1 MLLLKSLDAAIMLD
15 SRDDLPSSLLRLQW
29 ELNLRSLGLYRV
41 CQRFAR
47 RAAGWDYEPRSR
59 MFITPGAAAELFLR
73 AAGAAA
79 PSLAPSLGGDEA
91 RPWTAESTLLSGSVI
106 LMNVGSFE

>member
-1 MLLLKSLDAAIMLD
+1 MRPSCSTLGMTYHPVFCVSSGSSISVPSA
-15 SRDDLPSSLLRLQW
+15 SRSK
-29 ELNLRSLGLYRV
+29 
-41 CQRFAR
+41 
-47 RAAGWDYEPRSR
+47 

-73 AAGAAA
+73 AAT

-106 LMNVGSFE
+106 LMDVGSFEYGEVVNGGLAILELEDDVEAESR

>member
-1 MLLLKSLDAAIMLD
+1 MLD
-15 SRDDLPSSLLRLQW
+15 SRHDLPSRLLRLQW
-29 ELNLRSLGLYRV
+29 ELNLRSLGLCRV
-41 CQRFAR
+41 CQCGSPGE
-47 RAAGWDYEPRSR
+47 AAAWDYEPRSK

-73 AAGAAA
+73 AAT

-106 LMNVGSFE
+106 LMDVGSFEYGEVVNG